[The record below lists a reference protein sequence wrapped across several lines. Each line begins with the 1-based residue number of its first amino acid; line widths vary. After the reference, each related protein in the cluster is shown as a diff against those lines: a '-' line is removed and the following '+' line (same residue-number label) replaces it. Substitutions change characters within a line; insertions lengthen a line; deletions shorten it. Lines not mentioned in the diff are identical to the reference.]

1 MAHCYTT
8 VSKKMLAELIA
19 RRVPSQWLRH
29 LQSPA
34 SEEGRQT
41 FAFASKGKWPNS
53 SQKKTVHH
61 ADLTHNYFI
70 FSSGR
75 SCQSPRYLLRCHIHT
90 ALSKALYTKLTH
102 TRILLWTYHIPA
114 WIPKRPDA
122 CLCQKDFFALHA
134 QTVTAGSA
142 CGCSSK
148 STVWKNKVKMRTWK
162 PTSYLQPILQGSSQ
176 ARQWC

>member
-1 MAHCYTT
+1 MTQASAISHIRRGKTDFCICIKGYMAKQLT
-8 VSKKMLAELIA
+8 KKNI
-19 RRVPSQWLRH
+19 
-29 LQSPA
+29 
-34 SEEGRQT
+34 
-41 FAFASKGKWPNS
+41 
-53 SQKKTVHH
+53 HH

-90 ALSKALYTKLTH
+90 TLSKALYTKLTH
-102 TRILLWTYHIPA
+102 TQILLWTYHIPA

-148 STVWKNKVKMRTWK
+148 STVRKNKVMMRTWK

-176 ARQWC
+176 AHQRC